1 MIDKMVVFEKEMVV
15 WYVPPPHHP
24 PTAKSH
30 VIELQQTCILVFTT
44 STGVLPKTLAAPAIP
59 PMINVFM
66 EPMSLLG
73 SPP

>member
-15 WYVPPPHHP
+15 WYVPPPTIP
-24 PTAKSH
+24 QQQSLT
-30 VIELQQTCILVFTT
+30 VIELQHTCILVFTT